1 MRKIPKELK
10 LLRELWGGFRAS
22 RVLITANN
30 LGVFE
35 RLSTEKD
42 AGQVARLISADRR
55 ATEILLD
62 ALTGLGLLKKKN
74 GRYINSKVSEM
85 FLVRKSPYY
94 QGDIIRHA
102 DSLWK
107 NWSGLDE
114 VVRSGRPNR
123 ASHDHES
130 FIRGMHNI
138 AALKAG
144 SVLDAIGLRGVR
156 RALDLGGGPGTYSI
170 EMARR
175 GIEATIFDLP
185 DTIKI
190 AKDIVRK
197 SKVNGVKFISGDF
210 LNSDIGGG
218 YDMVFISQILHSLS
232 IDDSKYL
239 LKKASASLN
248 PKGRIVIQEF
258 YINRERT
265 SPMDSALFSV
275 NMLVNTEGGRCYT
288 SQEIKS
294 WLKEIGLR
302 AISERL
308 LGDVVL
314 IMGSLP

>member
-1 MRKIPKELK
+1 MGTILNELK

-42 AGQVARLISADRR
+42 ARQVARLIGANRR

-74 GRYINSKVSEM
+74 GKYINSKTSEM
-85 FLVRKSPYY
+85 FLVRKSSYY

-107 NWSGLDE
+107 NWSGLDD
-114 VVRSGRPNR
+114 VVISGRPNR
-123 ASHDHES
+123 VSHNHES

-138 AALKAG
+138 AVLKAG
-144 SVLDAIGLRGVR
+144 AVLDAIGLKGVR

-175 GIEATIFDLP
+175 GVEATIFDLP

-190 AKDIVRK
+190 AKNIVRK
-197 SKVNGVKFISGDF
+197 SKVKSVKFISGDF
-210 LNSDIGGG
+210 LNSDIGSE
-218 YDMVFISQILHSLS
+218 YDMVFISQILHALS
-232 IDDSKYL
+232 VDDSKYL
-239 LKKASASLN
+239 LRKASTSLN

-258 YINRERT
+258 YIDKERT
-265 SPMDSALFSV
+265 SPRDSALFSV
-275 NMLVNTEGGRCYT
+275 NMLVNTSGGRCY
-288 SQEIKS
+288 SPEEIKS
-294 WLKEIGLR
+294 WLREIGLR
-302 AISERL
+302 AISKKL

-314 IMGSLP
+314 ITGSLP